1 VTVTCSGIGTSYC
14 DSNPNSSGS
23 VALLAASGSAVVADN
38 ALTLQVDLL
47 PQSKFGYMLLSDT
60 QGFVGLFGG
69 SQGNLCLGGSI
80 LRFSTNVLNSGA
92 AGSVS
97 FSPDLTALPQGTVI
111 SPGTQWNFQFW
122 FRDSNPG
129 VTSNTSNGLAVNF
142 L

>member
-1 VTVTCSGIGTSYC
+1 M
-14 DSNPNSSGS
+14 
-23 VALLAASGSAVVADN
+23 LAASGSAVVADN

-69 SQGNLCLGGSI
+69 SQGNLCLGGS
-80 LRFSTNVLNSGA
+80 LVRFSKNVLNSGA

-111 SPGTQWNFQFW
+111 APGTQWNFQFW
-122 FRDSNPG
+122 YRDNNPG
-129 VTSNTSNGLAVNF
+129 ATSNTSNGLAVDF

>member
-1 VTVTCSGIGTSYC
+1 
-14 DSNPNSSGS
+14 
-23 VALLAASGSAVVADN
+23 VVADN

-60 QGFVGLFGG
+60 QGVVGLVGG

-97 FSPDLTALPQGTVI
+97 FSPDLTALPQGPVI
-111 SPGTQWNFQFW
+111 SPGTQWNVQFW